1 MEEKLTIQP
10 IRKSFIN
17 LRQMKSLTCLILPA
31 VPTAPQIKSQLSAIH
46 RAHVAWPLSASP
58 ASSAS
63 SRLTRCLHTRK
74 PLSSCPHR
82 KLSLASGPLH
92 MLRPLLRTHFPLA
105 RLCQVLT
112 PCVGSLGRPPPPPR
126 LLCSVCSQHQVP
138 QFLNTVYTSP
148 AQRQQGANPVDRM
161 KK

>member
-31 VPTAPQIKSQLSAIH
+31 VPTAPQIKSQLSVIH

-63 SRLTRCLHTRK
+63 SPLTRCLHTRK
-74 PLSSCPHR
+74 PLSSCPHL

-112 PCVGSLGRPPPPPR
+112 PCVALWEGLRR
-126 LLCSVCSQHQVP
+126 LPDFSVLCA
-138 QFLNTVYTSP
+138 LNTKCLSFSTPCTPHQPKGSRE
-148 AQRQQGANPVDRM
+148 QIQLTE
-161 KK
+161 